1 MAMKRRR
8 RYLADG
14 PRDALVNPLL
24 AHVHA
29 LREVVQRTAPVQTDP
44 RDALV
49 VPLLAQVH
57 ALLEVVQCTD
67 PLQTDPRDALVVAL
81 LAHVHAQREVVQRTA
96 PLQTDPRY
104 ALVGV
109 TYNFPQT
116 TVKLCTIRDAI
127 LTCAQ
132 KLT

>member
-1 MAMKRRR
+1 MHSPAAAAT
-8 RYLADG
+8 LQTD
-14 PRDALVNPLL
+14 PRDALVVALL

-44 RDALV
+44 RDALL
-49 VPLLAQVH
+49 VPLV
-57 ALLEVVQCTD
+57 
-67 PLQTDPRDALVVAL
+67 
-81 LAHVHAQREVVQRTA
+81 AHVHALREGVQRTA
-96 PLQTDPRY
+96 PLQTDPRD